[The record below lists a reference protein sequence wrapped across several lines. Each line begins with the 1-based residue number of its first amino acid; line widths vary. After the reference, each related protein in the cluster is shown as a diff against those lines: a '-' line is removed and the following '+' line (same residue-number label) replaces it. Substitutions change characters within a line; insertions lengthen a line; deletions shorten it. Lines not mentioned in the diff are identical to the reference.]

1 MDGQT
6 LTEEERCS
14 AARAR
19 FGKGKTAADW
29 IPRDCHMS
37 NAARVCPPVQPRQSN
52 PAPRSAPTCPT
63 SLFGG
68 APTRGRDAPLRLA
81 GGKLL
86 RIHLMQR
93 RGAVRGCR
101 GHHREHAGHVQ
112 PHAQVLRENSET
124 PAGLSLIYQ
133 YRTCTINNN

>member
-1 MDGQT
+1 MKQCMADLRDGWYGNKAWRDWCAAGKPNTIEGTVDGQT

-52 PAPRSAPTCPT
+52 PAPRSAPTCPA

-68 APTRGRDAPLRLA
+68 APTRGRDAPSRLA
-81 GGKLL
+81 GGELL
-86 RIHLMQR
+86 RIHLM
-93 RGAVRGCR
+93 
-101 GHHREHAGHVQ
+101 
-112 PHAQVLRENSET
+112 
-124 PAGLSLIYQ
+124 
-133 YRTCTINNN
+133 